1 MLGLIMF
8 CLVCG
13 ALIFAM
19 DSNSKAK
26 MYKRALEEKIREEVN
41 TGKIAFGFTPQA
53 SEQVIKIVAENINF

>member
-26 MYKRALEEKIREEVN
+26 MYKRALEEKIREEKDRKEKEAETKREVDIL
-41 TGKIAFGFTPQA
+41 GQGLHGG
-53 SEQVIKIVAENINF
+53 IKNH

>member
-26 MYKRALEEKIREEVN
+26 MYKRALEEKIMEEKKRKKKERKREKREK
-41 TGKIAFGFTPQA
+41 GRKRII
-53 SEQVIKIVAENINF
+53 EDLR

>member
-26 MYKRALEEKIREEVN
+26 MYKRALEEKIRE
-41 TGKIAFGFTPQA
+41 I
-53 SEQVIKIVAENINF
+53 